1 VWFHHSHQYSPGRLP
16 SVLIEEET
24 TIGFHE
30 SSQKRTILVRHH
42 PIQEDYVF
50 RNSMLHYSS
59 TLLIVTACF
68 FAATRVSGV
77 ATIWSLV
84 GSSLAFLIA
93 FIIPFGCFMVIE
105 KSVEGNDR
113 HDRWIT
119 LAKTMLFVSVIGA
132 VVCTWNRLSSW
143 GDTM

>member
-1 VWFHHSHQYSPGRLP
+1 MWFHHSHQYSVDRLP

-24 TIGFHE
+24 E
-30 SSQKRTILVRHH
+30 SSQKRTILVRNH

-59 TLLIVTACF
+59 TLLIVTTCF

-93 FIIPFGCFMVIE
+93 FIIPFGCFVVIE

-119 LAKTMLFVSVIGA
+119 LAKAMLILSVIGA
-132 VVCTWNRLSSW
+132 VVCTWNRLSS
-143 GDTM
+143 

>member
-1 VWFHHSHQYSPGRLP
+1 MWFHHSHQYSPGRLP

-24 TIGFHE
+24 AIGFHE
-30 SSQKRTILVRHH
+30 SSQKRTILVRRH

-59 TLLIVTACF
+59 TLLIVTTCF

-119 LAKTMLFVSVIGA
+119 LATAMLFVSVIGA
-132 VVCTWNRLSSW
+132 VVCTGNRLSSW